1 MSTGGIVVADRGTAS
16 PAAASVAGPV
26 MLLTCNVPFEAAA
39 VRVAVDAAGE
49 SGAELY
55 ICDAIPLGSFAY
67 IDQMA
72 RVFAEHANRGE
83 LDAVASDARGR
94 GIRTTQMAFHN
105 RRPVATA
112 LEVCHEQR
120 VGLLVFGADR
130 RRLGRWT
137 HRRAARRLRR
147 DARCLL
153 WVADDNPC

>member
-16 PAAASVAGPV
+16 AAAASIAGPV
-26 MLLTCNVPFEAAA
+26 MLLTCNVSFDPAA
-39 VRVAVDAAGE
+39 VRVAIDAAGE

-67 IDQMA
+67 IDQMS

-83 LDAVASDARGR
+83 LDAVASDARAR

-130 RRLGRWT
+130 RRLGRGT

-153 WVADDNPC
+153 WVADDNPS

>member
-1 MSTGGIVVADRGTAS
+1 
-16 PAAASVAGPV
+16 

-67 IDQMA
+67 IDHMA
-72 RVFAEHANRGE
+72 RMFAEHANRGE

-105 RRPVATA
+105 RMPVATA

-137 HRRAARRLRR
+137 HRRAPGGSGATR
-147 DARCLL
+147 DACCGWPTTEQSSAQSPQKELL
-153 WVADDNPC
+153 DLPVAVLGRLS

>member
-1 MSTGGIVVADRGTAS
+1 MSTGGIVVADRETAS
-16 PAAASVAGPV
+16 PAASVAGPV

-72 RVFAEHANRGE
+72 RVFAEHANRRE
-83 LDAVASDARGR
+83 LDAVASDARSR

-105 RRPVATA
+105 RKPVATA
-112 LEVCHEQR
+112 LTVCNDER
-120 VGLLVFGADR
+120 IGLLVFGADR

-137 HRRAARRLRR
+137 HRRAVRRLRR

-153 WVADDNPC
+153 WVSDDEPQ